1 MNKKTITVVI
11 ATKSEDKING
21 IKEALL
27 DYYPADQ
34 YTMQIFFGGTESN
47 VSDQPFGNETYQG
60 AVNRVNNIKN
70 QMDEQL
76 KSKGIS
82 VDYYIGCEAGIDNT
96 NAVVVNGKVVPLYAS
111 EQVVCVHRTSD
122 NEYYFG
128 KSSSWTIPEKDITEI
143 TNTDLDKYLRN
154 RGCTGLHDVGAGR
167 YITRKDAVKE
177 GTSAAIA
184 TALFMDRCRKYEQQ
198 EQER

>member
-1 MNKKTITVVI
+1 MKKNINVVI
-11 ATKSEDKING
+11 ATKSQDKING

-34 YTMQIFFGGTESN
+34 YTIQIFFGGAESN
-47 VSDQPFGNETYQG
+47 VADQPFGNETYQG
-60 AVNRVNNIKN
+60 AVNRVNNIKS
-70 QMDEQL
+70 QMDKKL
-76 KSKGIS
+76 KSQGIS

-128 KSSSWTIPEKDITEI
+128 KSSSWTIPAKDIPEI
-143 TNTDLDKYLRN
+143 NNTDLDRYLRN
-154 RGCTGLHDVGAGR
+154 RGCTGLQDVGAGK

-177 GTSAAIA
+177 GTKAAIA
-184 TALFMDRCRKYEQQ
+184 SALFMDKCRRYEQP

>member
-1 MNKKTITVVI
+1 MKKNINVVI
-11 ATKSEDKING
+11 ATKSQDKING

-34 YTMQIFFGGTESN
+34 YTIQIFFGGAESN
-47 VSDQPFGNETYQG
+47 VADQPFGNETYQG
-60 AVNRVNNIKN
+60 AVNRVNNIKS
-70 QMDEQL
+70 QMDKRL
-76 KSKGIS
+76 KSQGIS

-128 KSSSWTIPEKDITEI
+128 KSSSWTIPAKDIPEI
-143 TNTDLDKYLRN
+143 NNTDLDRYLRN
-154 RGCTGLHDVGAGR
+154 RGCTGLQDVGACK

-177 GTSAAIA
+177 GTKAAIA
-184 TALFMDRCRKYEQQ
+184 SALFMDRCRKYEQP